1 MAVGLA
7 VAVRNTR
14 LNAIRDAIDAG
25 SGAGTL
31 KIYNG
36 TKPAT
41 GASIGGLGY
50 TLLATLTFSDP
61 SAPGAAAGTVTYSTI
76 TQDLVA
82 DATDTATWAR
92 ILDSAANV
100 VMDIDVAMT
109 AGSNKIV
116 LNTTSIVAGGP
127 VSVTSFI
134 LTEGNA

>member
-41 GASIGGLGY
+41 GYTPLVGF

-61 SAPGAAAGTVTYSTI
+61 SAPGASGGTVTYSTI